1 MLKGHQHYCYYL
13 VVAIGILHAMN
24 IIIYISEN
32 RREHTFG
39 WVQYVNQ
46 MMRYLLK
53 REN

>member
-1 MLKGHQHYCYYL
+1 MLLLLLFSHRHRL
-13 VVAIGILHAMN
+13 EILHAMN
-24 IIIYISEN
+24 IIIIII
-32 RREHTFG
+32 TFG